1 MIDINGKLYDP
12 PQISAATVKSIEA
25 SKNNPSSMS
34 LGLPGMDKFVMTRKN
49 KVIGLLADTSQ
60 CKTST
65 MTDIARNLAKQIDAN
80 NNEIGVFITWE
91 DTIEDFGL
99 ADFAN
104 FSKIP
109 MASLYHGD
117 VKDYEFKRLLRASAE
132 RAKTPLWLIGQ
143 SEANNSQHGRLTMTD
158 VFEILDHIQNVQK
171 KTIRF
176 AMLDFL
182 QRINRDDMRKEGD
195 TRMQYSG
202 VMDKVKDLA
211 MDFHPAT
218 FIGTQVS
225 RSKVESSKW
234 RQPQIHWAME
244 TSNFEHT
251 CDGAFSL
258 WYPIKSKDVWS
269 EGECLQAKQGVNG
282 TAINVRKETLL
293 VEILKQKK
301 AESGGVVAMDFIP
314 EYNMF
319 VPYGKADEEREVIK
333 QTYLD
338 DFLQREDDNA

>member
-1 MIDINGKLYDP
+1 MIDTNGKLFDP
-12 PQISAATVKSIEA
+12 PQISTLTVSSIEN

-34 LGLPGMDKFVMTRKN
+34 LGLPAMHDFVMARKN
-49 KVIGLLADTSQ
+49 KVIGILADTSQ
-60 CKTST
+60 CKTSV
-65 MTDIARNLAKQIDAN
+65 MTDIARNLAAQIDSEAD
-80 NNEIGVFITWE
+80 EIGVYITWE

-99 ADFAN
+99 SDFAN

-109 MASLYHGD
+109 VSSLYHGD
-117 VKDYEFKRLLRASAE
+117 VREYEFKRLMRASVE

-143 SEANNSQHGRLTMTD
+143 SEVNNSRHGRLTMTD
-158 VFEILDHIQNVQK
+158 IFEIMDHLQNVQK
-171 KTIRF
+171 KKIRF

-182 QRINRDDMRKEGD
+182 QRINRQDMRGEGE

-218 FIGTQVS
+218 FIASQVS
-225 RSKVESSKW
+225 RSKVEAGKW

-258 WYPIKSKDVWS
+258 WYPIKSKDVWKENDWLNEAS
-269 EGECLQAKQGVNG
+269 GIKV
-282 TAINVRKETLL
+282 TKETLL

-301 AESGGVVAMDFIP
+301 AESGELKAMDFLP

-319 VPYGKADEEREVIK
+319 VPYGQAKQERNAINQK
-333 QTYLD
+333 YLD
-338 DFLQREDDNA
+338 HNLMRKMEVESV